1 MGHGHRINVNA
12 LRAGMAPCAIP
23 IAMDLR
29 IMVAPAIRAMNIVAI
44 PPLYK
49 NVEDV
54 TTQIIQDLW
63 VLVASAN
70 PVQIMS
76 FPLSRLQPN
85 APAVPI
91 GR

>member
-1 MGHGHRINVNA
+1 MPT
-12 LRAGMAPCAIP
+12 GMAPCVIP
-23 IAMDLR
+23 IVMDLR
-29 IMVAPAIRAMNIVAI
+29 ISGATAGRATNIVAI

-91 GR
+91 GK